1 MNTPIR
7 FLTAL
12 LLFVSMAGGARAA
25 QNNSSSPVLDELI
38 ATALAENPD
47 IKAAEARLRLYEH
60 KIIPAGSLNDPS
72 LSFSFSNYPV
82 DSFAGNE
89 FPMSGKVVKLS
100 QDFPFPGKL
109 AARTEIADLQAKWY
123 KALLAEQQLQLIRQV
138 KEAYYSL
145 TYAGRAV
152 AITEKN
158 MKLLDDFI
166 HLSETNYEV
175 GKGMQQ
181 DVLKA
186 QVERG
191 KLLDRLYSLRQQR
204 LTTLA
209 ALNRLVNRPSATAV
223 AEGPDLA
230 VAAIDIPLA
239 DLQKNSES
247 LRPMYAAYQSMIG
260 RYQAQHKLAQL
271 DYNPDFKVGL
281 AYTFREP
288 NNGDSG
294 TDFAGI
300 EFGINLPIFRDKRSA
315 AASEAEEG
323 TRMALAQ
330 YNDFRNQV
338 LFNIQDAYS
347 QLQTDHDQA
356 ALYKTGI
363 IPQANQALESAINGY
378 QVGKIPFLNLLDN
391 LMTLYT
397 FELQYEKTLSD
408 SQRSL
413 ARLEAE
419 SGQAGN
425 QAAQDNAGQASETT
439 RSTETH
445 AANN

>member
-1 MNTPIR
+1 MIAPIR
-7 FLTAL
+7 FAAVL
-12 LLFVSMAGGARAA
+12 LIVISMAGNARAGK
-25 QNNSSSPVLDELI
+25 NDTPPSPGPGLDELI

-47 IKAAEARLRLYEH
+47 LKAAEERLHLYEH

-82 DSFAGNE
+82 DSFSGNV

-109 AARTEIADLQAKWY
+109 AAKTEIAEQQAKWY
-123 KALLAEQQLQLIRQV
+123 RALLAEQQLQLTRQV
-138 KEAYYSL
+138 KDAYYAL
-145 TYAGRAV
+145 VYVGRAV
-152 AITEKN
+152 SITEKN

-166 HLSETNYEV
+166 RLSEANYEV
-175 GKGMQQ
+175 GKGQQQ

-191 KLLDRLYSLRQQR
+191 KLLDRLYNLRQQR
-204 LTTLA
+204 LTSLA
-209 ALNRLVNRPSATAV
+209 NLNRLVNRPSVTAV
-223 AEGPDLA
+223 AEGTDPA
-230 VAAIDIPLA
+230 IAAMDTPLE
-239 DLQKNSES
+239 DLQEKAES
-247 LRPMYAAYQSMIG
+247 RRPMYAAYRSLID
-260 RYQAQHKLAQL
+260 RYQAQHKLAEL
-271 DYNPDFKVGL
+271 DYKPDFKVGL

-288 NNGDSG
+288 NMADSG

-300 EFGINLPIFRDKRSA
+300 EVGINLPIFRDKRDA
-315 AASEAEEG
+315 AASEAEAG

-347 QLQTDHDQA
+347 QVQTNHDQA
-356 ALYKTGI
+356 KLYKTGI
-363 IPQANQALESAINGY
+363 IPQASQALESAINGY

-397 FELQYEKTLSD
+397 FELQYHKAVSD
-408 SQRSL
+408 GQRSL

-419 SGQAGN
+419 SGQ
-425 QAAQDNAGQASETT
+425 TP
-439 RSTETH
+439 
-445 AANN
+445 

>member
-1 MNTPIR
+1 MITPIR
-7 FLTAL
+7 YLAAL
-12 LLFVSMAGGARAA
+12 LIVLATTGGAHAA
-25 QNNSSSPVLDELI
+25 QNTLPPVLEELL
-38 ATALAENPD
+38 AAALAENPEL
-47 IKAAEARLRLYEH
+47 KAAEARFRLYEH

-82 DSFAGNE
+82 DSFSGNI
-89 FPMSGKVVKLS
+89 FPMSGKIVKLS

-109 AARTEIADLQAKWY
+109 AARTEIAELQAKWY
-123 KALLAEQQLQLIRQV
+123 QALLAEQQLQLSRQV

-145 TYAGRAV
+145 TYTVRAV
-152 AITEKN
+152 RIIEKN
-158 MKLLDDFI
+158 MRLLDDFI
-166 HLSETNYEV
+166 RLSEANYEV
-175 GKGMQQ
+175 GKGQQQ

-191 KLLDRLYSLRQQR
+191 KLLDRLYNLRQQH
-204 LTTLA
+204 LTSLA
-209 ALNRLVNRPSATAV
+209 GLNRLVNRPSATAV
-223 AEGPDLA
+223 AAPPDPPL
-230 VAAIDIPLA
+230 AAIDTPLE
-239 DLQKNSES
+239 DLQSKAETM
-247 LRPMYAAYQSMIG
+247 RPMYAAYRSLID
-260 RYQAQHKLAQL
+260 RYQAQHKLAEL

-288 NNGDSG
+288 NNADSG

-300 EFGINLPIFRDKRSA
+300 EVGINLPIFRDKRGA
-315 AASEAEEG
+315 AASEAAAG

-347 QLQTDHDQA
+347 QVQTNHDQA
-356 ALYKTGI
+356 KLYKSGI

-391 LMTLYT
+391 LMSLYT
-397 FELQYEKTLSD
+397 FELQYQKALSD
-408 SQRSL
+408 GQRSL

-419 SGQAGN
+419 SGQPGN
-425 QAAQDNAGQASETT
+425 PAAHNAEQPPTPGKEGK
-439 RSTETH
+439 
-445 AANN
+445 